1 MGFVLNPLYGTFD
14 IDKGHGDIL
23 APSAASNN
31 QIAIFTD
38 PTHIIGA
45 TGNGLAQSTGG
56 IFGVIATG
64 AINATAPLT
73 ISGVGKAV
81 GGSVNAVI
89 TTGNISVNSSVLA
102 LTGGTAASLA
112 QVTLGWIVGTTAQ
125 FLRGDATWANFP
137 AILTTGSLVVSS
149 PLTATGETT
158 GVILGA
164 GAQFQVNT
172 GNITTTSP
180 IIGITGGTAASL
192 TPVTLGIIQGTT
204 AQYLRGDGSWQD
216 YFSVT
221 GTGNIL
227 FTSPIVVSGNT
238 TGALLGDAATF
249 TVTTGN
255 INASSPIT
263 ITGAGKAVGGS
274 VNAVVTT
281 ANLTVASPVVAS
293 ATTALLLAPTTLSI
307 NTANLTVT
315 APVVASA
322 TTALLLA
329 PTTLSITT
337 GGVTVSAPVVFS
349 GVGVAVA
356 GSMNFSVTT
365 GNINGT
371 GCTITGAGKAVG
383 GSVNIAVSAGSATV
397 RAYFES
403 TNVLG
408 GSVNFVFATTLNAP
422 YIGLLAVVN
431 TGSQIIVPDFIYW
444 GANNVAVG
452 LTSFV
457 SQITAAAGSWS
468 VAYSIPSA

>member
-1 MGFVLNPLYGTFD
+1 MGFVFNALTGCFD

-23 APSAASNN
+23 APAGASNN

-81 GGSVNAVI
+81 GGSVNAVV
-89 TTGNISVNSSVLA
+89 TTGNITVNSSVLA

-112 QVTLGWIVGTTAQ
+112 DVTLGWIVGTTAQ

-137 AILTTGSLVVSS
+137 AILTTGSVVAYS
-149 PLTATGETT
+149 PVVVTGETT
-158 GVILGA
+158 GVLLGA
-164 GAQFQVNT
+164 GVQWAVTT

-227 FTSPIVVSGNT
+227 FSSPIVVSGNT

-255 INASSPIT
+255 INASVPIT
-263 ITGAGKAVGGS
+263 ITGAGKAVAGS
-274 VNAVVTT
+274 VNVVVT
-281 ANLTVASPVVAS
+281 
-293 ATTALLLAPTTLSI
+293 
-307 NTANLTVT
+307 TANLTVT

-329 PTTLSITT
+329 PTTLSVTT

-349 GVGVAVA
+349 GLGVAVA
-356 GSMNFSVTT
+356 GSMNISVTTGPVNVTSPIVISGAGQAVAGSVNVSVTT

-383 GSVNIAVSAGSATV
+383 GSVNISVSASGPTRANFQSA
-397 RAYFES
+397 
-403 TNVLG
+403 NVVG
-408 GSVNFVFATTLNAP
+408 GSVNVVLATSMNAP
-422 YIGLLAVVN
+422 YIGVLAVVN
-431 TGSQIIVPDFIYW
+431 SGSQIIIPDFIYW
-444 GANNVAVG
+444 NSSNVAVG

-457 SQITAAAGSWS
+457 SQITAAGGSWS